1 MERKLNMLRYLALL
15 TLVLFSCSSPQKAP
29 DSALYD
35 QIVLVGT
42 NDFHG
47 YLKTNVHEVQGQKV
61 ISGGAE
67 WFGGY
72 INILK
77 AKYGDRLVI
86 LDGGDLFQGTM
97 ESNYFLGK
105 PVVDY
110 YNVIGYTAAA
120 VGNHEFDYGP
130 RKKGDPDRIGALRD
144 RIAQAKFPFLAANI
158 FWKKNG
164 KLWTEKNLHPSIL
177 ITVNGHKIGI
187 MGLTTPDT
195 PLKTMPLN
203 THQFE
208 YRDFLEPARAE
219 AAKLRAQGAELV
231 LVTTHEGSEKQT
243 SLRTMLEQLPPG
255 TIDAVVSG
263 HAHQEVHEL
272 INGVPV
278 IQSKTRGVFFGRIDL
293 YIDKATGKLEP
304 SLTRIHGMTAICG
317 TWYKNS
323 ETCDPKEKGS
333 GLFPLRQ
340 PTYEGMAVKPDPR
353 ITAVLK
359 PYFAKTDEL
368 RKEVLGHA
376 QRDFEYLPS
385 GESEMGFLFLDAFKE
400 KIPYARVSFHNGG
413 GLRRKL
419 LKGPLTFGDLYELHP
434 FDNSAV
440 VVKMSGR
447 QLKDLVR
454 VGVSGNNMVPFFNG
468 VKASY
473 HTGDSP
479 AYERD
484 VNGDGK
490 KEAWERDRL
499 ASLVWE
505 DTGKPV
511 LDTETFWLSTN
522 DYLATGGDGTQHVFD
537 PIPLKDKRY
546 LDISTR
552 DLVANYLR
560 KHKGLSLPPT
570 HEMRLRKVD

>member
-1 MERKLNMLRYLALL
+1 MLRYLAVLSLL
-15 TLVLFSCSSPQKAP
+15 ILSCSSQQKAP

-47 YLKTNVHEVQGQKV
+47 YLKTNRNDVQGQKV

-67 WFGGY
+67 WFSGY

-77 AKYGDRLVI
+77 QKYGSRLVI

-130 RKKGDPDRIGALRD
+130 RKRGELDRLGALRD

-164 KLWTEKNLHPSIL
+164 KLWKEKNLHSSIL
-177 ITVNGHKIGI
+177 VSVNGHKIGI

-195 PLKTMPLN
+195 PLKTLPAN
-203 THQFE
+203 THMFE

-231 LVTTHEGSEKQT
+231 LVTTHEGSEVQT
-243 SLRTMLEQLPPG
+243 TLRTMLEKLPPG
-255 TIDAVVSG
+255 TIDAVVAG
-263 HAHQEVHEL
+263 HAHAEVHEFV
-272 INGVPV
+272 NGVPV

-293 YIDKATGKLEP
+293 YINKATGKLEP
-304 SLTRIHGMTAICG
+304 SFTKIHPMTAICG

-323 ETCDPKEKGS
+323 ESCDPKTKEKD
-333 GLFPLRQ
+333 LFPLRQ
-340 PTYEGMAVKPDPR
+340 PMYEGVAVKPDPKV
-353 ITAVLK
+353 AEVLK
-359 PYFAKTDEL
+359 PYFAVTDEL
-368 RKEVLGHA
+368 RKEVLGEA

-385 GESEMGFLFLDAFKE
+385 GETEMGFLFLDAFKE
-400 KIPYARVSFHNGG
+400 KIPYARVSYQNGG
-413 GLRRKL
+413 GLRRKF
-419 LKGPLTFGDLYELHP
+419 LKGPLTFGDLYEVHP
-434 FDNSAV
+434 FDNFAV
-440 VVKMSGR
+440 VVKMNGK
-447 QLKDLVR
+447 QFKDLMR
-454 VGVSGNNMVPFFNG
+454 VGVSGNNMIPFVSG
-468 VKASY
+468 VKATYYDKDDPSFL
-473 HTGDSP
+473 
-479 AYERD
+479 RD

-490 KEAWERDRL
+490 KETWERDRL
-499 ASLVWE
+499 GTLVWE
-505 DTGKPV
+505 KTGKPV
-511 LDTETFWLSTN
+511 LDTEVFWVSTN
-522 DYLATGGDGTQHVFD
+522 DFLANGGDGTQHVFD

-546 LDISTR
+546 LDIFTR
-552 DLVANYLR
+552 DLVAEYLR
-560 KHKGLSLPPT
+560 KHKGLPLPPQQ
-570 HEMRLRKVD
+570 EMRLKKLN